1 MENYILPKKQA
12 IVVFFVFAF
21 GYFLSCLLRAITAT
35 LSPVLTSEFNLL
47 AADLGLLAG
56 GYFLGFACMQIP
68 LGYLLDKY
76 GPKKIVSSFLLIAL
90 VGTGSFALAESFSGL
105 LVSRILIGVGV
116 SACLMAPLTGYRI
129 WYAENQQQ
137 RANSWMLM
145 IASLGFLSSTLP
157 VQLLLPSLGWRWIF
171 GGIAILILISIF
183 LMLIFIPKW
192 RLDSQRLI
200 REKQLTLRRL
210 KALMDIV
217 SENDDMKADAEIIH
231 EKYKFKLATLDE
243 MESEIKS
250 KLEER
255 LIELDTQ
262 MKSAKMLSFDAK
274 VQFKSNE
281 ISEATFETVKSCTTE
296 VIEHVTHEQS
306 EISNVKSRIA
316 DLELEVQEITSPA
329 EANIQES
336 AVTYLETPEPQQVIQ
351 TILPEAPTEPI
362 VTPSEPIE
370 AQVSPI
376 PEPPTESEVT
386 FAFPEPPQQVTS
398 ETSHDDNDNDWL
410 ARMEAQ

>member
-1 MENYILPKKQA
+1 MSLIFEI
-12 IVVFFVFAF
+12 
-21 GYFLSCLLRAITAT
+21 
-35 LSPVLTSEFNLL
+35 SEFNLTKTKNISYTL
-47 AADLGLLAG
+47 SVI
-56 GYFLGFACMQIP
+56 QIP
-68 LGYLLDKY
+68 LVITMTNDDIEIIGKHVKDMY
-76 GPKKIVSSFLLIAL
+76 GTFMGKVIGTITEIDGSIQSVGIDCGSQGLQQIQFEQL
-90 VGTGSFALAESFSGL
+90 V
-105 LVSRILIGVGV
+105 
-116 SACLMAPLTGYRI
+116 
-129 WYAENQQQ
+129 
-137 RANSWMLM
+137 
-145 IASLGFLSSTLP
+145 
-157 VQLLLPSLGWRWIF
+157 VQGETV
-171 GGIAILILISIF
+171 
-183 LMLIFIPKW
+183 IFIPKW

-231 EKYKFKLATLDE
+231 EKYQSKLASLDE

-250 KLEER
+250 KLEGR

-281 ISEATFETVKSCTTE
+281 ISETTFETVKLCTTE
-296 VIEHVTHEQS
+296 VIEHVIHEKS

-329 EANIQES
+329 EPNIQES
-336 AVTYLETPEPQQVIQ
+336 AVSYLETPEPQQVVQ
-351 TILPEAPTEPI
+351 TILPEAPTESI
-362 VTPSEPIE
+362 VTPSEPIKIQ
-370 AQVSPI
+370 ASSM
-376 PEPPTESEVT
+376 PEPPIESEVT

-398 ETSHDDNDNDWL
+398 KTSTDDNDNDWL

>member
-1 MENYILPKKQA
+1 MTNDDIEIIGKHVKDMYGTFMGKVIGTITEIDGSIQSVGIDCGSQGLQQ
-12 IVVFFVFAF
+12 IQFEQLVVQGETV
-21 GYFLSCLLRAITAT
+21 
-35 LSPVLTSEFNLL
+35 
-47 AADLGLLAG
+47 
-56 GYFLGFACMQIP
+56 
-68 LGYLLDKY
+68 
-76 GPKKIVSSFLLIAL
+76 
-90 VGTGSFALAESFSGL
+90 
-105 LVSRILIGVGV
+105 
-116 SACLMAPLTGYRI
+116 
-129 WYAENQQQ
+129 
-137 RANSWMLM
+137 
-145 IASLGFLSSTLP
+145 
-157 VQLLLPSLGWRWIF
+157 
-171 GGIAILILISIF
+171 
-183 LMLIFIPKW
+183 IFIPKW

-217 SENDDMKADAEIIH
+217 SENDDMKADAKIIH
-231 EKYKFKLATLDE
+231 EKYQSKLESLDE

-250 KLEER
+250 KLEGR

-281 ISEATFETVKSCTTE
+281 ISEATFETVKLCTTE
-296 VIEHVTHEQS
+296 VIEHVIHEKS

-329 EANIQES
+329 ESNIQES
-336 AVTYLETPEPQQVIQ
+336 AVSYLETPEPQQVVQ
-351 TILPEAPTEPI
+351 TILPEVPTESI
-362 VTPSEPIE
+362 VTPPEPIK
-370 AQVSPI
+370 AQVSPM

-398 ETSHDDNDNDWL
+398 ETSTDDNDNDWL

>member
-1 MENYILPKKQA
+1 MEL
-12 IVVFFVFAF
+12 
-21 GYFLSCLLRAITAT
+21 C
-35 LSPVLTSEFNLL
+35 EFNLTKTKNISYTL
-47 AADLGLLAG
+47 SVI
-56 GYFLGFACMQIP
+56 QIS
-68 LGYLLDKY
+68 LVITMTNDDIEIIGKNVKDMY
-76 GPKKIVSSFLLIAL
+76 GTFMGKV
-90 VGTGSFALAESFSGL
+90 VGTITEIDGSIQSVGIDCGSQGL
-105 LVSRILIGVGV
+105 QQIQFEQLVAQGDNV
-116 SACLMAPLTGYRI
+116 
-129 WYAENQQQ
+129 
-137 RANSWMLM
+137 
-145 IASLGFLSSTLP
+145 
-157 VQLLLPSLGWRWIF
+157 
-171 GGIAILILISIF
+171 
-183 LMLIFIPKW
+183 IFIPKW

-231 EKYKFKLATLDE
+231 EKYKFKLASLDE

-250 KLEER
+250 KLEGR

-306 EISNVKSRIA
+306 EISNVKSRIT
-316 DLELEVQEITSPA
+316 DLELEVQEITTPA

-336 AVTYLETPEPQQVIQ
+336 AVSYLEIDEPQKVVQ

-362 VTPSEPIE
+362 AAYSEPIE

-376 PEPPTESEVT
+376 PEPSTESEVT